1 MLDELFP
8 LLFVESI
15 GLASVLKRSGGLLL
29 LDLCLKLLLGS
40 LFFYLLLLLA
50 FLCLRS
56 RSLSLDILLDWNL
69 DLLVPLFLELCAFE
83 SGNVVDIVG
92 DAEDKRELFV
102 LWLSFRHLVVCN
114 VWRQTCNQL

>member
-1 MLDELFP
+1 LLDELFP